1 MHKLEK
7 IWLGLGMG
15 SLVLFLG
22 IIFVSALHNGHEPI
36 ASGRE
41 FVDPELIDKHEV
53 FSKPGLHKVE
63 GKDWDYELV
72 FVVSAFN
79 YNPGEVE
86 IPKGAKVKIIATS
99 RDVVHGFE
107 IAQTNVNM
115 MIEPGHISS
124 FVKTFDKKGEY
135 LLLCNEYCGTG
146 HADMKSN
153 IKVVDKK

>member
-22 IIFVSALHNGHEPI
+22 IIFVSALHSGHEPI

-41 FVDPELIDKHEV
+41 FVDPELIDTHEV
-53 FSKPGLHKVE
+53 FKKPGFHKVE

-72 FVVSAFN
+72 FVLSAFN
-79 YNPGEVE
+79 YDPGEVE
-86 IPKGAKVKIIATS
+86 IPKGAKVKIFATS

-115 MIEPGHISS
+115 MIEPGHIST

>member
-1 MHKLEK
+1 MHKFEK

-15 SLVLFLG
+15 SLILFLG

-41 FVDPELIDKHEV
+41 FIAPELIDKDEV
-53 FSKPGLHKVE
+53 FSNPGLHKVE

-79 YNPGEVE
+79 YYPGKVE
-86 IPKGAKVKIIATS
+86 IPKGSKVKIIATS

-115 MIEPGHISS
+115 MIEPGHISK
-124 FVKTFDKKGEY
+124 FIKTFDKKGEY

-153 IKVVDKK
+153 IKVVDQ

>member
-1 MHKLEK
+1 MHKFEK
-7 IWLGLGMG
+7 IWLALGMG
-15 SLVLFLG
+15 SLILFLG
-22 IIFVSALHNGHEPI
+22 IIFISALHNGHEPI

-41 FVDPELIDKHEV
+41 FIAPELIDKDEV
-53 FSKPGLHKVE
+53 FSNPGLHKVE

-79 YNPGEVE
+79 YNPGKVE
-86 IPKGAKVKIIATS
+86 IPKGSKVKIIATS

-115 MIEPGHISS
+115 MIEPGHIST

-153 IKVVDKK
+153 IKVVDQ